1 MTLTKN
7 KFNHGNEILFLS
19 IMTLVFAPPHYKL
32 PGLGILCFSLIIAA
46 VIDWK
51 KNTKRV
57 RRITRRVTR
66 RVASCSCVKAR
77 ETISHMHVPQLLRIN
92 CTVCGA
98 DVT

>member
-1 MTLTKN
+1 MTYSKSKSN
-7 KFNHGNEILFLS
+7 RGNEILFVSL
-19 IMTLVFAPPHYKL
+19 MTLVFAPDPYKL
-32 PGLGILCFSLIIAA
+32 PGLGIFCFFLIMAA

-57 RRITRRVTR
+57 RRLTR
-66 RVASCSCVKAR
+66 RVASCGCEKAR
-77 ETISHMHVPQLLRIN
+77 ETISHMHVPHLLQIN

>member
-1 MTLTKN
+1 MTFIKN
-7 KFNHGNEILFLS
+7 KFSYGNEILFVSL
-19 IMTLVFAPPHYKL
+19 MALEFAPHHYKF
-32 PGLGILCFSLIIAA
+32 PALGILCFSLITAA

-57 RRITRRVTR
+57 RRITRRV
-66 RVASCSCVKAR
+66 ASCSCVKAR
-77 ETISHMHVPQLLRIN
+77 ETISHMHLPQLLRIN

>member
-1 MTLTKN
+1 MTFMKN
-7 KFNHGNEILFLS
+7 KFNHGNEILFVSL
-19 IMTLVFAPPHYKL
+19 MALVFAPPHYKL
-32 PGLGILCFSLIIAA
+32 PGLGILYFFLITAA

-57 RRITRRVTR
+57 RRITR

-77 ETISHMHVPQLLRIN
+77 ETISHMHVPQMLQIH

-98 DVT
+98 EST

>member
-1 MTLTKN
+1 MTVIKN
-7 KFNHGNEILFLS
+7 KFNHGNEIFFVS
-19 IMTLVFAPPHYKL
+19 IMTLLFAPHHYKL
-32 PGLGILCFSLIIAA
+32 PGLGILCFFLITAA

-57 RRITRRVTR
+57 RRITR

-77 ETISHMHVPQLLRIN
+77 ETISHMHVPQLLQTN

-98 DVT
+98 EAT